1 MKTKVKLLLNAAAIL
16 LLLGFA
22 ACSKKSDP
30 VIPVVKTDLTAAITA
45 ANLQLTTTFE
55 GVAGGN
61 FLKGSQAALTTAVA
75 AAQVVATDATAT
87 QITVTNATVALNA
100 AIAAYLTQIITP
112 IDPTNLVG
120 QWTFDQIPT
129 AAVEAVVKDY
139 SGNGRDG
146 RLKTGHTFNGGGNVT
161 LVADR
166 YGVAGKALHFDKGS
180 NVEIPYN
187 TALNPPNISISLW
200 AKADVNN
207 PIVNNQYMVAMNR
220 WNGYKFQ
227 FQDSPKAFFTA
238 TYDDPTANP
247 PATKKCCYDRDN
259 ASPLVTQGQW
269 WHIVLTFGGGH
280 EKFYLNGVMVK
291 DWSDTPG
298 TISTLTTPI
307 NLVFGQDLPTS
318 TYTLDSASPYYV
330 NYGGFYIGAMDE
342 VRIYK
347 SILTAAQVTSI
358 YTVEKP

>member
-30 VIPVVKTDLTAAITA
+30 VVPVVKTELTTAITA
-45 ANLQLTTTFE
+45 AKLLLTTTFE

-61 FLKGSQAALTTAVA
+61 YIKGSQAALTTAVT
-75 AAQVVATDATAT
+75 AAQAVVDDAKAT
-87 QITVTNATVALNA
+87 QVTVTNATVALNA
-100 AIAAYLTQIITP
+100 AITAYGTQIVTP

-129 AAVEAVVKDY
+129 ASVGAVVKDY

-146 RLKTGHTFNGGGNVT
+146 TMKTGHAFWGSGNVT
-161 LVADR
+161 LTADR
-166 YGVAGKALHFDKGS
+166 YGVAGKALRFDKGS

-187 TALNPPNISISLW
+187 TALNPASISISLW

-207 PIVNNQYMVAMNR
+207 PIINNQYMIAMNR
-220 WNGYKFQ
+220 WNGYKLN
-227 FQDSPKAFFTA
+227 FQDSPKAFMTVKASNSGA
-238 TYDDPTANP
+238 TPI
-247 PATKKCCYDRDN
+247 YDRDN

-269 WHIVLTFGGGH
+269 WHIVVTFGGGNMI
-280 EKFYLNGVMVK
+280 FYLNGVMVK
-291 DWSDTPG
+291 TWSDTPG
-298 TISTLTTPI
+298 TAFSLSANPV

-318 TYTLDSASPYYV
+318 LYVTTPDSSPFYV
-330 NYGGFYIGAMDE
+330 NWGGFYIGAMDE

-347 SILTAAQVTSI
+347 SVLTAAQVTSI
-358 YTVEKP
+358 YTIEKP